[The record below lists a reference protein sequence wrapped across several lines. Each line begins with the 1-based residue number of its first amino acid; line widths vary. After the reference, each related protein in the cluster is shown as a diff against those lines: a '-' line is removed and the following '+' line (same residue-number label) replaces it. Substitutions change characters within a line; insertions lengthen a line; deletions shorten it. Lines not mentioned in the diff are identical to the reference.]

1 MFLMTSKPGQCVGCK
16 ARVTGFLH
24 RQFSENGAETFLWQC
39 GACGQKGC
47 FGQPLFISKNTVRLH
62 LTEEQIELLP
72 IIMPN
77 LYSRC
82 AKCGARGCEEHH
94 WAPIGI
100 FGREEADKW
109 PKDFLCKTCH
119 DEWHRM
125 VTPQLV
131 K

>member
-1 MFLMTSKPGQCVGCK
+1 MTSKTGQCTGCK
-16 ARVTGFLH
+16 ALVTGFLH
-24 RQFSENGAETFLWQC
+24 RQFSESGAETFLWRC
-39 GACGQKGC
+39 GVCDQKGC
-47 FGQPLFISKNTVRLH
+47 FGQPFFIAKNTIRLH

-72 IIMPN
+72 IIMPH

-82 AKCGARGCEEHH
+82 GRCGARGCEEHH
-94 WAPIGI
+94 WAPIAI
-100 FGREEADKW
+100 FGQEEADKW

-131 K
+131 L